1 MPVAFISTRTS
12 PAFGPSRSSSM
23 ISSGFFASNATAA
36 RVFICHIC
44 LKNLAWA
51 RLFLSFEFL
60 VPSELPRQSACSG
73 HHMVCGNPDEHP
85 SVSPEH
91 CTVTPNVKTDNCGRE
106 QFRRDRYCASRIA
119 STVLRCDLYDAANL
133 NTPRRLCQSD
143 RKGRGHAD
151 LDDRRLGA
159 CARVRPGEETLDANR
174 LELGHAPPLRRSF
187 ALATIARRQ
196 MV

>member
-12 PAFGPSRSSSM
+12 PAFGPSKSSSI

-36 RVFICHIC
+36 RVFICHIS

-51 RLFLSFEFL
+51 RVFLSFEFL

-91 CTVTPNVKTDNCGRE
+91 CTVTPNVKTDNFNHIVFSAERV
-106 QFRRDRYCASRIA
+106 A
-119 STVLRCDLYDAANL
+119 
-133 NTPRRLCQSD
+133 
-143 RKGRGHAD
+143 GRGQANVPHFGPIPSWQQQW
-151 LDDRRLGA
+151 LSPRTQ
-159 CARVRPGEETLDANR
+159 RPSCNSSTLT
-174 LELGHAPPLRRSF
+174 
-187 ALATIARRQ
+187 TI
-196 MV
+196 